1 MVRREYRQVRSSEDF
16 PGIRPQVLLDYSDPD
31 YVSPTPSEIK
41 HVLVSIGLSGSKAAD
56 LLGVN
61 SRTVRKWTGGEQR
74 MPYSA
79 WKLLLLNVSEEHSE

>member
-1 MVRREYRQVRSSEDF
+1 MARKEYKRDRSSEDF

-31 YVSPTPSEIK
+31 YVSPTPGEIK
-41 HVLVSIGLSGSKAAD
+41 RVLASNGLSGSKAAD

-61 SRTVRKWTGGEQR
+61 SRTIRKWTGGEQR